1 MTDVT
6 IDSRRRRQGRSGEGE
21 SVPEESVRLEL
32 RIDSG
37 PGATA
42 EQTDRQVRGLYGDLR
57 TLGLLRVERGTVA
70 APEESMAGVGHDL
83 AVLVLS
89 GAFSAAAL
97 KAVSNVVVAFVQRS
111 KARSVEWEIDGHK
124 GSFGALSAKD
134 QQALVAAVTARI
146 EAGTAAVAG
155 VSAGNGPA
163 DPAGQ
168 NTSGDPGVGDGGTP
182 DRTARRD

>member
-1 MTDVT
+1 M
-6 IDSRRRRQGRSGEGE
+6 
-21 SVPEESVRLEL
+21 PEESVRLKL

-42 EQTDRQVRGLYGDLR
+42 EQTDRQVRSLYGDLR

-70 APEESMAGVGHDL
+70 APEASMAGVGHDL
-83 AVLVLS
+83 AVLVVS

-97 KAVSNVVVAFVQRS
+97 KALSNVVVAFVERS

-134 QQALVAAVTARI
+134 QQALVEAVTARI

-155 VSAGNGPA
+155 GQA
-163 DPAGQ
+163 DP
-168 NTSGDPGVGDGGTP
+168 GTTPATGP
-182 DRTARRD
+182 DTDS

>member
-6 IDSRRRRQGRSGEGE
+6 IDSVCRRCRRSGEGE
-21 SVPEESVRLEL
+21 SVHEESVRLEL

-42 EQTDRQVRGLYGDLR
+42 EQTDRQVRSLYGDLR

-70 APEESMAGVGHDL
+70 APEKSMAGVGHDL
-83 AVLVLS
+83 AVLVVS

-124 GSFGALSAKD
+124 GTFDALSAKD
-134 QQALVAAVTARI
+134 QQALVQAVTARI

-155 VSAGNGPA
+155 ATAGTGPA
-163 DPAGQ
+163 DPTGR
-168 NTSGDPGVGDGGTP
+168 NTNGEPGVGDGGTP

>member
-1 MTDVT
+1 M
-6 IDSRRRRQGRSGEGE
+6 
-21 SVPEESVRLEL
+21 RLEL

-37 PGATA
+37 PDATA
-42 EQTDRQVRGLYGDLR
+42 ERTDRQVRSLYGDLR
-57 TLGLLRVERGTVA
+57 TLGLLRVERRTVA

-83 AVLVLS
+83 AVLVVS

-134 QQALVAAVTARI
+134 QQALVEAVTARI

-155 VSAGNGPA
+155 GPA
-163 DPAGQ
+163 DPGTAVATGA
-168 NTSGDPGVGDGGTP
+168 NTNSDPGVGDGGTP

>member
-6 IDSRRRRQGRSGEGE
+6 IDPTCRRPGRSGEGE
-21 SVPEESVRLEL
+21 NVPEENVRLEL

-42 EQTDRQVRGLYGDLR
+42 EQTDRQVRSLYGDLR
-57 TLGLLRVERGTVA
+57 TLGLLRVERKTVA
-70 APEESMAGVGHDL
+70 APAKSMAGVGHDL
-83 AVLVLS
+83 AVLVVS

-111 KARSVEWEIDGHK
+111 KARSVEWEIDGQK

-134 QQALVAAVTARI
+134 QQALVEAVTARI
-146 EAGTAAVAG
+146 GAGTAALAG
-155 VSAGNGPA
+155 TTNDPGTAPA
-163 DPAGQ
+163 VDP
-168 NTSGDPGVGDGGTP
+168 NTPSDPGVGDGGTP

>member
-1 MTDVT
+1 MH
-6 IDSRRRRQGRSGEGE
+6 
-21 SVPEESVRLEL
+21 EERVRLEL

-42 EQTDRQVRGLYGDLR
+42 ERTDRQVRSLYVDLR
-57 TLGLLRVERGTVA
+57 TLGLLHVERKAVA

-83 AVLVLS
+83 AVLVVS

-124 GSFGALSAKD
+124 GSFDALSARD
-134 QQALVAAVTARI
+134 QQALVEAVTARI
-146 EAGTAAVAG
+146 EAGTAAVADG
-155 VSAGNGPA
+155 TA
-163 DPAGQ
+163 DPGTAAATGV
-168 NTSGDPGVGDGGTP
+168 NTNSDPGVGDGGTP

>member
-1 MTDVT
+1 MH
-6 IDSRRRRQGRSGEGE
+6 
-21 SVPEESVRLEL
+21 EENVRLEL

-42 EQTDRQVRGLYGDLR
+42 EQTDRQVRSLYGNLR

-83 AVLVLS
+83 AVLVVS

-97 KAVSNVVVAFVQRS
+97 KALSNVVVAFVQRS

-124 GSFGALSAKD
+124 GSFDALSAKD
-134 QQALVAAVTARI
+134 QQALVEAVTARI
-146 EAGTAAVAG
+146 QAGTAAVA
-155 VSAGNGPA
+155 SAPA
-163 DPAGQ
+163 DSGTGVATGP
-168 NTSGDPGVGDGGTP
+168 NTNSDPGVGDGGTP

>member
-6 IDSRRRRQGRSGEGE
+6 IDPVCRRYGSRSGEGE

-42 EQTDRQVRGLYGDLR
+42 EQTDRQVRSLYKDLR
-57 TLGLLRVERGTVA
+57 TLGLLRVERGTAA
-70 APEESMAGVGHDL
+70 APEKSMAGVGHDL
-83 AVLVLS
+83 GVLVVS

-97 KAVSNVVVAFVQRS
+97 KALSNVVVAFVQRS

-134 QQALVAAVTARI
+134 QQALVEAVTARI
-146 EAGTAAVAG
+146 EAGTAAAG
-155 VSAGNGPA
+155 AAATGP
-163 DPAGQ
+163 
-168 NTSGDPGVGDGGTP
+168 NTNSEPGVGDGGTP